1 MKSRKLKLVTSAL
14 ALAMTSLIAAAATVG
29 TSQTISTTIGA
40 EWYTWSGLGLTIGDA
55 SFDGHGDA
63 FDDGWYVRVN
73 GAYYNPETV
82 DLTGTTMTG
91 PVIGM
96 SGLNVSTQY
105 YFAPNSAVARIL
117 VTLHNPGSV
126 PVAAT
131 VDVPTNYGS
140 DGGTVYRATSSG
152 DTAITTADR
161 WIISSDGAFSD
172 PINTSVFYG
181 PGTVREA
188 PTAYYTTV
196 HSAAGSEG
204 IGAAF
209 ALDVPAGGTQS
220 LMFFAGLNGI
230 TTATNT
236 LEAAQAGAVA
246 FNSNTTL
253 LPEWLNGMSN
263 AQKSQVVNWALDTF
277 TTCAAE
283 GLYGAKLTL
292 CRQICELPQSPSTLS
307 SLIKVYL
314 AAFRENPP
322 CAR

>member
-1 MKSRKLKLVTSAL
+1 MTIRKLKLTVAAL
-14 ALAMTSLIAAAATVG
+14 AIATASLCAHAATVG
-29 TSQTISTTIGA
+29 TSQTIATTIGA
-40 EWYTWSGLGLTIGDA
+40 EWYTGSGLGLTIVDA
-55 SFDGHGDA
+55 SSGERGDA

-73 GAYYNPETV
+73 GAYYNPESV

-140 DGGTVYRATSSG
+140 DGGTIYRATSSG
-152 DTAITTADR
+152 DAAITTTDR
-161 WIISSDGAFSD
+161 WIISSDGGFSD

-204 IGAAF
+204 IGATF
-209 ALDVPAGGTQS
+209 SLDVPAGHTQT
-220 LMFFAGLNGI
+220 LMFFAGLDGI
-230 TTATNT
+230 TTPTNT
-236 LEAAQAGAVA
+236 VEAAQSGAA
-246 FNSNTTL
+246 LFNSNTAL
-253 LPEWLNGMSN
+253 LPEWLTGLSD
-263 AQKSQVVNWALDTF
+263 AQKAQIVNWGFDTF
-277 TTCAAE
+277 TTCSAE
-283 GLYGAKLTL
+283 GFTGIKLTL
-292 CRQICELPQSPSTLS
+292 CRQICEVPQSPATLS
-307 SLIKVYL
+307 ALIKAYM
-314 AAFRENPP
+314 AAFRQEPP